1 MKAIKQ
7 IAISAVFIC
16 LTSCANKPIE
26 TASQPNI
33 DETIN
38 KTDPSSELI
47 YSDSTTPPETFE
59 KGSKQ
64 LRLVRMME
72 GGACKTDQQG
82 AKGVF
87 LIYSDPDDIDR
98 IMDEQGSEIFS
109 SFEKEI
115 QDFSLVALDKA
126 VKSTE
131 ITVDTTAADEADE
144 ADEADAQS
152 KVFTRLA
159 RSFRLFVDEEIAK
172 FQQKTTLTVAIIPFK
187 SAFEFYTNNC
197 EATHL
202 H

>member
-16 LTSCANKPIE
+16 LTSCANKPVE

-131 ITVDTTAADEADE
+131 ITVDEADT
-144 ADEADAQS
+144 QS

-159 RSFRLFVDEEIAK
+159 KSFRLFVDEEIAK

-187 SAFEFYTNNC
+187 PAFEFYTNNC